1 MDASYTG
8 NKILQLRKQQNMTQ
22 KELADLLSVTDKAV
36 SKWERGLNFPDLLT
50 MEKIAQIFDTSVVE
64 LLGIEDYSNRQ
75 VASEITDLANSEKQ
89 TLLKII
95 RSRGWQTIIVGT
107 FVYLNLIYF
116 SKLLYDRHIN
126 GVPVLSVGV
135 WIGLIISNGIISVNY
150 ANRLLGKQ
158 SLLSK
163 MWMYIKQTKIY
174 KLASC
179 IFLKLWDKLWDIIG
193 NLLYK
198 SPINKIIDSFFTEN

>member
-64 LLGIEDYSNRQ
+64 LLGIENYSNQ
-75 VASEITDLANSEKQ
+75 HVASEITDLANSEKQ

-126 GVPVLSVGV
+126 DVPVLSVGV
-135 WIGLIISNGIISVNY
+135 WIGLIISNGIISVIY
-150 ANRLLGKQ
+150 ANKLLGKQ

-163 MWMYIKQTKIY
+163 LWKYTRQTKIY

-179 IFLKLWDKLWDIIG
+179 IFLKLWDIIG

>member
-8 NKILQLRKQQNMTQ
+8 NKILQLRKQNNMTQ

-64 LLGIEDYSNRQ
+64 LLGIENYSNQQ

-126 GVPVLSVGV
+126 DVPVLSVGV

-150 ANRLLGKQ
+150 ANKLLGKQ

-163 MWMYIKQTKIY
+163 LWKYTRQTKIY

>member
-8 NKILQLRKQQNMTQ
+8 NKILQLRKQKNMTQ

-95 RSRGWQTIIVGT
+95 RNRGWQTIIVGT

-135 WIGLIISNGIISVNY
+135 WISLIIGNGIISVNY

-158 SLLSK
+158 SLHSK
-163 MWMYIKQTKIY
+163 MWMYIKQTRLY
-174 KLASC
+174 KLTSY
-179 IFLKLWDKLWDIIG
+179 IFSKLWDIIG

-198 SPINKIIDSFFTEN
+198 SPINKIIDSFFNEN

>member
-1 MDASYTG
+1 MDALYTG
-8 NKILQLRKQQNMTQ
+8 NKISQLRKQHNMTQ
-22 KELADLLSVTDKAV
+22 KDLARLLSVTDKAV
-36 SKWERGLNFPDLLT
+36 SKWERGINFPDLLT

-89 TLLKII
+89 KLLKLI

-126 GVPVLSVGV
+126 DVPVLSVSV
-135 WIGLIISNGIISVNY
+135 WIGLIISNGIISVIY
-150 ANRLLGKQ
+150 ANKLLGKQ

-163 MWMYIKQTKIY
+163 MWIYIKQTRLY
-174 KLASC
+174 KLTSC
-179 IFLKLWDKLWDIIG
+179 IFSKLWDIIG

>member
-8 NKILQLRKQQNMTQ
+8 NKILQLRKQKNITQ
-22 KELADLLSVTDKAV
+22 KELAELLSVTDKAV

-126 GVPVLSVGV
+126 DVPVLSVSV

-158 SLLSK
+158 TFISKFWGYFRKSKFYGVCNRCTIKIGDVLL
-163 MWMYIKQTKIY
+163 KI
-174 KLASC
+174 AE
-179 IFLKLWDKLWDIIG
+179 
-193 NLLYK
+193 K
-198 SPINKIIDSFFTEN
+198 SPINIIIDKFFDKN

>member
-8 NKILQLRKQQNMTQ
+8 NKILQLRKQKNMTQ

-64 LLGIEDYSNRQ
+64 LLGIEDYSNQQ

-126 GVPVLSVGV
+126 DVPVLSVGV

-163 MWMYIKQTKIY
+163 MWMYIKQTRLY
-174 KLASC
+174 KLTSC
-179 IFLKLWDKLWDIIG
+179 IFSKLWDKLWDIIG

-198 SPINKIIDSFFTEN
+198 SPINKIIDSFFNEN

>member
-64 LLGIEDYSNRQ
+64 LLGIENYSNQQ

-126 GVPVLSVGV
+126 DVPVLSVGV

-150 ANRLLGKQ
+150 ANKLLGKQ

-163 MWMYIKQTKIY
+163 LWKYTRQTKIY

>member
-8 NKILQLRKQQNMTQ
+8 NKILQLRKQKNMTQ

-89 TLLKII
+89 ALLKII

-198 SPINKIIDSFFTEN
+198 SRINKIIDSFFTEN

>member
-8 NKILQLRKQQNMTQ
+8 NKILQLRKQKNMTQ

-50 MEKIAQIFDTSVVE
+50 MEKIAHIFDTSVVE
-64 LLGIEDYSNRQ
+64 LLGIENYSNQQ

-126 GVPVLSVGV
+126 DVRVLSVGV

-158 SLLSK
+158 PLLSK
-163 MWMYIKQTKIY
+163 LWKYTKQTKIY

-179 IFLKLWDKLWDIIG
+179 IFSKLWGKLWDIIG

-198 SPINKIIDSFFTEN
+198 SPINKIIDSFFNEN

>member
-1 MDASYTG
+1 
-8 NKILQLRKQQNMTQ
+8 MTQ

-135 WIGLIISNGIISVNY
+135 WISLIISNGIISVNY

-163 MWMYIKQTKIY
+163 MWMNIKQTRLY
-174 KLASC
+174 KFTSC
-179 IFLKLWDKLWDIIG
+179 IFSKLWDIIG

>member
-64 LLGIEDYSNRQ
+64 LLGIENYSNQQ

-126 GVPVLSVGV
+126 DVPVLSVGV

-150 ANRLLGKQ
+150 ANKLLGKQ

-163 MWMYIKQTKIY
+163 LWKYTRQTKIY

-198 SPINKIIDSFFTEN
+198 SPINKIIDSFFNEN

>member
-8 NKILQLRKQQNMTQ
+8 NKILQLRKQKNMTQ

-64 LLGIEDYSNRQ
+64 LLGIEDYSSQQ

-126 GVPVLSVGV
+126 DVPVLSVSV

-163 MWMYIKQTKIY
+163 MWIYIKQTKIY
-174 KLASC
+174 KFTNY
-179 IFLKLWDKLWDIIG
+179 IFSKLWDKLWDIIG

>member
-8 NKILQLRKQQNMTQ
+8 NKILQLRKQKNMTQ

-50 MEKIAQIFDTSVVE
+50 MEKIAKIFDTSVVE

-107 FVYLNLIYF
+107 VVYLILIYF

-163 MWMYIKQTKIY
+163 MCMYIKQTRLY
-174 KLASC
+174 KLTSC
-179 IFLKLWDKLWDIIG
+179 IFSKLWYIIG

-198 SPINKIIDSFFTEN
+198 SPINKIIDSFFNEN